1 MYRAYQPILPCGNKY
16 LQQKWD
22 KATYEEHKKKIQ
34 MAKPMVDTSP
44 PATYGHLQ
52 LKLGKLKLERDR
64 QAIIERD
71 NHLLLEKMSYIMRT
85 QGRIDNKN
93 DYKPKSLNREKREQE
108 LLRMSQENFA
118 ILERITKC
126 KPQYK
131 VQMWNEDWQK
141 TEKYMNS
148 IARYPRGL
156 GKPQEQKFK
165 KKTRKRDRQK
175 EKYQHLKDGQM
186 KKPEERE
193 EPVCQGK
200 NTNNE
205 RQEENPV
212 ENI

>member
-1 MYRAYQPILPCGNKY
+1 MHRAYQPILPCGNKY
-16 LQQKWD
+16 LQQRWD
-22 KATYEEHKKKIQ
+22 KATYEEHRRKIQ

-44 PATYGHLQ
+44 PATYGHLH

-64 QAIIERD
+64 LSIIERD
-71 NHLLLEKMSYIMRT
+71 NRLLLEKMSYIMKT
-85 QGRIDNKN
+85 QGRIDNRN
-93 DYKPKSLNREKREQE
+93 DYKIKSLNREKRKQE
-108 LLRMSQENFA
+108 LLRVSQENFA

-126 KPQYK
+126 KPQYN

-165 KKTRKRDRQK
+165 KKTPKRDRQK
-175 EKYQHLKDGQM
+175 CKHLKDECPTE
-186 KKPEERE
+186 KTEEGD
-193 EPVCQGK
+193 EPICQTK

-205 RQEENPV
+205 HHKETPV